1 MLIICIITYSICC
14 LLLGGDNVLVG
25 TYDRRLFWFDLD
37 LSTKPYQG
45 TNLYSFINRK
55 QIHSFFLYQG
65 LRHHG
70 LGIRAVAYHKRYPLF
85 ASGSDDCSAIVSHG
99 MVYKYEFLFLVFLKT
114 VFQLRFP
121 F

>member
-1 MLIICIITYSICC
+1 MTGAKWISSIAVHPGLIRSHTSNRFHYNLFVV
-14 LLLGGDNVLVG
+14 LLPSGGDNVLVG

-37 LSTKPYQG
+37 LSTKP
-45 TNLYSFINRK
+45 
-55 QIHSFFLYQG
+55 YQG

-99 MVYKYEFLFLVFLKT
+99 MVYKYEIYCFVLVLLVT
-114 VFQLRFP
+114 
-121 F
+121 

>member
-1 MLIICIITYSICC
+1 M
-14 LLLGGDNVLVG
+14 G

-45 TNLYSFINRK
+45 
-55 QIHSFFLYQG
+55 

-70 LGIRAVAYHKRYPLF
+70 LGIRSVAYHKRYPLF

-99 MVYKYEFLFLVFLKT
+99 MVYKYDLFLIYSLYGTRLLINLFLFLVT
-114 VFQLRFP
+114 Y
-121 F
+121 